1 MANTYNAEKLFH
13 DLPTTSSECKDL
25 LRFYSRLI
33 SSAPNEDESDRLM
46 DSLDEIISHLRYR
59 YIVYERISDSES
71 LNFILYYENHYSKFV
86 LPHSLLV
93 EHSSDD
99 EINVSDTNPTFDSSC
114 ETAVGNDSGLVES
127 VASDVMP
134 SIEADQDGSPCQSQD
149 EQFLHGIEP
158 LPQAPIYV
166 ETTHHLEVGPITT
179 PVLTPVPVINNGE
192 EYASGVFQHQIPALQ
207 YSDVLEYTSNWSY
220 VHSEEHERQLEDL
233 YINYERADLVFG
245 ISEFLPRAV
254 ELLSSYGFSGYMSS
268 NVLLLYDDLRHC
280 ETDFQ
285 SDVEDDDIK
294 LVPDSLALQA
304 LRSSNRHFLRSI

>member
-46 DSLDEIISHLRYR
+46 DTLDEIISHLRYR
-59 YIVYERISDSES
+59 YIVYEQINDSES

-86 LPHSLLV
+86 LPHDLLV
-93 EHSSDD
+93 EHGSDD
-99 EINVSDTNPTFDSSC
+99 ESSDESPTSNSSC
-114 ETAVGNDSGLVES
+114 EEAVGNDSEHVES
-127 VASDVMP
+127 IASDVMP
-134 SIEADQDGSPCQSQD
+134 SIEANQDGSPYQSQD
-149 EQFLHGIEP
+149 EQFLYGIEP

-166 ETTHHLEVGPITT
+166 ETSHHNDVGPIAA
-179 PVLTPVPVINNGE
+179 PVLTPVPVVNNGE

-207 YSDVLEYTSNWSY
+207 YEDVFDYASNWSH
-220 VHSEEHERQLEDL
+220 VNSEEHEHQLEDL
-233 YINYERADLVFG
+233 YFNYEQADLVFG
-245 ISEFLPRAV
+245 ISEFLPKAV

-268 NVLLLYDDLRHC
+268 SVLLLHDDLRHN
-280 ETDFQ
+280 EADFQ

-294 LVPDSLALQA
+294 LVPESLALQA